1 MNDQI
6 YARKFDQKLYIIK
19 YAQKNLTMYN
29 T

>member
-1 MNDQI
+1 MYDQI
-6 YARKFDQKLYIIK
+6 FARKFDQKLYMIK

>member
-1 MNDQI
+1 MNNQI
-6 YARKFDQKLYIIK
+6 YARKFDHVLYMIK